1 MINDI
6 AWLNNDLFEKILSKS
21 DESIHIKRI
30 DIQPAFGNGENFSS
44 QLMKVNVEYIVKNV
58 DHFKKFIIK
67 TTLGEKLV
75 RSRDVFAKE
84 ICIYEK
90 IIPHF
95 EVILKSAN
103 IQTTLTPKYVPK
115 FCTLL
120 TF

>member
-44 QLMKVNVEYIVKNV
+44 QLMKVNVEYIEKNV
-58 DHFKKFIIK
+58 DHSIKFIIK